1 MKTLALPITLLA
13 LGILVLAGVLLLK
26 PMNTAFGGAFTGTS
40 AYLQTST
47 TTVVGPQGAAAVKT
61 QIFAENTACKAR
73 VVTTSGLSAVMISFD
88 DIPAAGNVGSTTVS
102 GTVGHWQAASTTV
115 AYDSGIY
122 GCGTWNA
129 YGYASSTITV
139 SEF

>member
-1 MKTLALPITLLA
+1 MKTYTIPLTLIALAVFA
-13 LGILVLAGVLLLK
+13 LTAVLMLK
-26 PMNTAFGGAFTGTS
+26 PFNQAFGSAFTGQS
-40 AYLQTST
+40 SYLQSAT
-47 TTVVGPQGAAAVKT
+47 TTVVGPQGASVVKT
-61 QIFAENTACKAR
+61 QVFAENTACKSR
-73 VVTTSGLSAVMISFD
+73 VITTSGLSAIMISFD

-122 GCGTWNA
+122 GCGVWNV

>member
-1 MKTLALPITLLA
+1 MKTYTIPLALIALA
-13 LGILVLAGVLLLK
+13 IFALTAVLMLK
-26 PMNTAFGGAFTGTS
+26 PFNQAFGSAFTGTS
-40 AYLQTST
+40 AYLQSAT
-47 TTVVGPQGAAAVKT
+47 TTVVTPMRADQEKKQV
-61 QIFAENTACKAR
+61 FAENTACKSR
-73 VVTTSGLSAVMISFD
+73 VITTSGLSAIMISFD

-122 GCGTWNA
+122 GCGTWNVYA
-129 YGYASSTITV
+129 YATSTLTV

>member
-1 MKTLALPITLLA
+1 MKTYTYPLTALAIAILILA
-13 LGILVLAGVLLLK
+13 GILLFK
-26 PMNTAFGGAFTGTS
+26 PMNTALGGAFTGTS
-40 AYLQTST
+40 AYLQSAT

-61 QIFAENTACKAR
+61 QVFAENTACKAR
-73 VVTTSGLSAVMISFD
+73 VITTSGLSAIMISFD

-122 GCGTWNA
+122 GCGTWNVWA
-129 YGYASSTITV
+129 YATSTLTV